1 MKYDLVITHIDRL
14 LSLAGDP
21 DRGLRGEE
29 MEQSIEIEDAAIAI
43 KDGRIAFVGKTNTLF
58 EREIIEAEQTINARG
73 KSVLP
78 GFIDAHTHLPFY
90 GWRGGEVA
98 RGRGKTYGNVIQG
111 GGGIKVS
118 IKEMEEA
125 SDVDILQFTNDLLD
139 HIHTWGTTTVEMKSG
154 YSSNVEGELREL
166 HLIQKIK
173 ENSPVD
179 IIPTCL
185 AAHDVPEG
193 YTSSEWIN
201 EVINDL
207 LPEVAEKKL
216 ARMTDIYIE
225 PFTFNISDARKFA
238 EASRSLGLIP
248 RAHSDQVHNIGGC
261 KEAVLLEFS
270 SADHLNQITE
280 EEMQMLAKSNTAAGM
295 LPGADFTMR
304 EKHLPP
310 ARKLIDS
317 GALVV
322 LSSNYNPGTSPV
334 GAMPVIIGFA
344 CALYDWTPK
353 EAIAAATINAAVS
366 LGIGKD
372 RGSIEVGKAADILIL
387 KDNLYEM
394 LPYRMGSNP
403 ISMVIKD
410 GIITKNNND
419 IIDSPNAVIEVQV

>member
-14 LSLAGDP
+14 LPLAGDP
-21 DRGLRGEE
+21 ERGLRGKA
-29 MEQSIEIEDAAIAI
+29 MDQTPEIVDAAIAI
-43 KDGRIAFVGKTNTLF
+43 KDGKIAFVGQTKELF
-58 EREIIEAEQTINARG
+58 EREIVEADQTISAKG

-98 RGRGKTYGNVIQG
+98 RGRGQSYGNVIEG

-118 IKEMEEA
+118 IKEMEDA
-125 SDVDILQFTNDLLD
+125 SDEEVFHFTNELLD
-139 HIHTWGTTTVEMKSG
+139 HIHSWGTTAVEMKSG
-154 YSSNVEGELREL
+154 YSRTVEGELREL
-166 HLIQKIK
+166 DLIQKIK
-173 ENSPVD
+173 GSTPID

-193 YTSSEWIN
+193 YTSSEWID
-201 EVINDL
+201 EIIADL

-216 ARMTDIYIE
+216 ACMTDIYIE
-225 PFTFNISDARKFA
+225 PFTFDVSDARKLA
-238 EASRSLGLIP
+238 EASSSLGLIP

-261 KEAVLLEFS
+261 MEAVKLGFS

-280 EEMQMLAKSNTAAGM
+280 EEMEMLAKSNTAAGM

-304 EKHLPP
+304 EKLLPP

-366 LGIGKD
+366 LGIGKE
-372 RGSIEVGKAADILIL
+372 RGSIEVGKAADLLIL

-394 LPYRMGSNP
+394 LPYRMGNNP

-410 GIITKNNND
+410 GKITKDNTLATVSSNKT
-419 IIDSPNAVIEVQV
+419 VMQV